1 MGILIA
7 YHRWTYSYT
16 LDLSCPK
23 RKRLDVSKKV
33 KYIAVLANSLSMYI
47 AYFHMKTVPSMNTV
61 KSCKG
66 TSIKDIRNPGKLSF
80 LTEYVS
86 ETLGT
91 SILTIVLK

>member
-1 MGILIA
+1 
-7 YHRWTYSYT
+7 
-16 LDLSCPK
+16 
-23 RKRLDVSKKV
+23 
-33 KYIAVLANSLSMYI
+33 
-47 AYFHMKTVPSMNTV
+47 MKTVPSMNTV

-66 TSIKDIRNPGKLSF
+66 PSIKDIRNPGKLSF